1 MTSAESTLVANP
13 MTAHSARNG
22 HSEEKPIAQRALLVK
37 LQVSNWGEQA
47 IDKEATEAVAQANNV
62 APGAGKYTKRLLNK
76 DATAKVRDVG
86 RQARSFHNSLT
97 IPWDD
102 NGTRLL
108 PIDAYDKY
116 TTRVDQLV
124 ELRRDAVNELI
135 NDFQRHVD
143 SAQADLGGL
152 FDASQYP
159 DPESLRN
166 SFNMSVDFD
175 SVSDSNRFIAE
186 IPEAEREK
194 IKQAIEQRLVTRIN
208 AGLDDICQRLA
219 KLIKIAQQQMQD
231 TDAGEPNSRIYDTMV
246 TTLRDMVENI
256 PLINITNDP
265 RLNEAAEQLLAATAN
280 LHADNLR
287 PKNKHFDATK
297 REQFK
302 QTVDAMAEQFSGYFV

>member
-1 MTSAESTLVANP
+1 MTTHTQILAADP
-13 MTAHSARNG
+13 MTVNSARNG
-22 HSEEKPIAQRALLVK
+22 HSEDKPIAQRALLVK
-37 LQVSNWGEQA
+37 LKVSNWGEQA

-76 DATAKVRDVG
+76 DATAKVREVG
-86 RQARSFHNSLT
+86 QQARSFHNSLT

-116 TTRVDQLV
+116 TNRVDEFV
-124 ELRRDAVNELI
+124 EQRRNAVNQLI
-135 NDFQRHVD
+135 NDFQQHVD
-143 SAQADLGGL
+143 EAQSALGGL

-159 DPESLRN
+159 DPESLRD
-166 SFNMSVDFD
+166 SFNMSVEFD
-175 SVSDSNRFIAE
+175 QVPDTNRFVAE

-194 IKQAIEQRLVTRIN
+194 IKQAIEQRLANRIN
-208 AGLDDICQRLA
+208 AGLEDLCHRLA

-231 TDAGEPNSRIYDTMV
+231 NEDGEPNSRIYDTMV
-246 TTLRDMVENI
+246 VALREMVENI

-265 RLNEAAEQLLAATAN
+265 RLNEAADKLLTATEH

-287 PKNKHFDATK
+287 PKSKHFDVAK

-302 QTVDAMAEQFSGYFV
+302 QTVDEMAEQFAGYFV